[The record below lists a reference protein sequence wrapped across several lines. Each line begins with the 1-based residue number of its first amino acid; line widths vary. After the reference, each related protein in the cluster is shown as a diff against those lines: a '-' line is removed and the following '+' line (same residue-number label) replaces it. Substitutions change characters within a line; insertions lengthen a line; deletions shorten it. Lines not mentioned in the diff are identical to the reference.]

1 MQLYQFERIYSQMEK
16 EFGKIQKGHEED
28 YAMLLFPL
36 EGNVLKVHRVH
47 PDSHSRRLREAIAL
61 VLFDIKSHYTKEEY
75 DIAKFRNVDNERLEN
90 ALLMAFDPFSNEEIK
105 EVVKDQLD
113 ETDEAQLREYY
124 KVPIMCLLRIKDSI
138 DVWEKRSGSDGYFLF
153 IEEWMG
159 SQVNGTKMEF
169 SVLL

>member
-1 MQLYQFERIYSQMEK
+1 M
-16 EFGKIQKGHEED
+16 
-28 YAMLLFPL
+28 
-36 EGNVLKVHRVH
+36 
-47 PDSHSRRLREAIAL
+47 
-61 VLFDIKSHYTKEEY
+61 DI
-75 DIAKFRNVDNERLEN
+75 ERLEN